1 MKVYIAGRI
10 TGNDNYR
17 EEFGKA
23 EACLRLFGHTPL
35 NPATLPDGMK
45 PEDYMRICL
54 AMIDSADM
62 IAFLPGYENSK
73 GARLKLDYARYI
85 HKPYYFVCGRETETK
100 A

>member
-1 MKVYIAGRI
+1 MKIYIAGRI

-62 IAFLPGYENSK
+62 IAFLPGYENSMAL
-73 GARLKLDYARYI
+73 GLNLITQDTFISRFILSATEKLR
-85 HKPYYFVCGRETETK
+85 
-100 A
+100 